1 MEKEEL
7 IEMINSTI
15 NTNGSGTITGESLNL
30 ALNAIVE
37 TMGTGTGSGGGAVW
51 EKVSGTPASSS
62 GLTVTT
68 TEEDKA
74 ANIELINRCKQYIIN
89 GQPVMCYFPAV
100 MNDESGE
107 FAAGFSLSGPPT
119 IYEGQLTFLG
129 SSGEGIFPVQ
139 IAEDGS
145 VTMQAGG
152 L

>member
-37 TMGTGTGSGGGAVW
+37 TMGTGSGGGAIW
-51 EKVSGTPASSS
+51 EKISGTPDFSAD
-62 GLTVTT
+62 LTVTT

-74 ANIELINRCKQYIIN
+74 ANVELINRCKQYIIT
-89 GQPVMCYFPAV
+89 GQPVMCYFTV
-100 MNDESGE
+100 VINNESGE
-107 FAAGFSLSGPPT
+107 FGIGMCISGSPE
-119 IYEGQLTFLG
+119 IVNGKL
-129 SSGEGIFPVQ
+129 IFTSVIDDIVSIM

-145 VTMQAGG
+145 VTIPTGG
-152 L
+152 Q

>member
-37 TMGTGTGSGGGAVW
+37 TMGTGSGGGAVW
-51 EKVSGTPASSS
+51 EKVSGTPVFSAEP
-62 GLTVTT
+62 TITT

-74 ANIELINRCKQYIIN
+74 ANIELINRCKQSIIN
-89 GQPVMCYFPAV
+89 GQPVMCYFPIYA
-100 MNDESGE
+100 NDESGE
-107 FAAGFSLSGPPT
+107 FNGYSLSGAPT
-119 IYEGQLTFLG
+119 IYRGQLSFTCISEAMFVIL
-129 SSGEGIFPVQ
+129 

-145 VTMQAGG
+145 VTMQVGG
-152 L
+152 

>member
-37 TMGTGTGSGGGAVW
+37 TMGTGSGGGAVW
-51 EKVSGTPASSS
+51 EKVSGTLASSS

-74 ANIELINRCKQYIIN
+74 ANIELINRCKQYMIN
-89 GQPVMCYFPAV
+89 GQPVMCYFPVV

-107 FAAGFSLSGPPT
+107 FAAGLSISGAPSIVDGQFGFTGIAVNVFT
-119 IYEGQLTFLG
+119 IL
-129 SSGEGIFPVQ
+129 
-139 IAEDGS
+139 IAADGS
-145 VTMQAGG
+145 VTIQTGG
-152 L
+152 

>member
-37 TMGTGTGSGGGAVW
+37 TMGTGSGGGAVW
-51 EKVSGTPASSS
+51 EKVSGTPDISSEP
-62 GLTVTT
+62 TVVT

-100 MNDESGE
+100 MNNESGE
-107 FAAGFSLSGPPT
+107 FGAGLSMSGAPM
-119 IYEGQLTFLG
+119 ISEGQLIFTYI
-129 SSGEGIFPVQ
+129 SEGAVIIV

-145 VTMQAGG
+145 VTIHTGG
-152 L
+152 

>member
-37 TMGTGTGSGGGAVW
+37 TMGTGSGGGAVW
-51 EKVSGTPASSS
+51 EKVSGTLVSSS
-62 GLTVTT
+62 ELTVTT

-74 ANIELINRCKQYIIN
+74 ANIELINRCKQSIIN
-89 GQPVMCYFPAV
+89 GQPVMCYFPVYA
-100 MNDESGE
+100 NDESGE
-107 FAAGFSLSGPPT
+107 FSGYSLSGAPAV
-119 IYEGQLTFLG
+119 YNGQLSFTYI
-129 SSGEGIFPVQ
+129 SEGMFIVV

-145 VTMQAGG
+145 VTIHVGG
-152 L
+152 

>member
-37 TMGTGTGSGGGAVW
+37 TMGTGSGGGAVW
-51 EKVSGTPASSS
+51 EKVSGTPDFSSS
-62 GLTVTT
+62 PTVTT

-74 ANIELINRCKQYIIN
+74 ANIELINRCKQYMIN
-89 GQPVMCYFPAV
+89 GQPVMCYLPVV

-107 FAAGFSLSGPPT
+107 FVGYSVSGAPT
-119 IYEGQLTFLG
+119 IAGGMLLFIYITEGR
-129 SSGEGIFPVQ
+129 IPVV
-139 IAEDGS
+139 INADGS
-145 VTMQAGG
+145 VTIATGG
-152 L
+152 

>member
-37 TMGTGTGSGGGAVW
+37 TMGTGSGGGAVW
-51 EKVSGTPASSS
+51 EKVSGTPDFSSD
-62 GLTVTT
+62 LTVTT
-68 TEEDKA
+68 TDEDKA

-89 GQPVMCYFPAV
+89 GQPVMCYFQV
-100 MNDESGE
+100 FENNESSE
-107 FAAGFSLSGPPT
+107 FGGYSLSGAPMVFG
-119 IYEGQLTFLG
+119 GQLSFTYISEALFV
-129 SSGEGIFPVQ
+129 VQ

-145 VTMQAGG
+145 VTIQVGG
-152 L
+152 

>member
-37 TMGTGTGSGGGAVW
+37 TMGTGTGGGAVW
-51 EKVSGTPASSS
+51 EKVSGTPDF
-62 GLTVTT
+62 GPEPIVTT

-74 ANIELINRCKQYIIN
+74 ANIELINRCKQSIIN
-89 GQPVMCYFPAV
+89 GQPVMCYLPVV
-100 MNDESGE
+100 MNNESGE
-107 FAAGFSLSGPPT
+107 FGTGMCMSGAPMFMNGQFAFIGIAGEMFM
-119 IYEGQLTFLG
+119 
-129 SSGEGIFPVQ
+129 VQ

-145 VTMQAGG
+145 VTVQVGG
-152 L
+152 

>member
-37 TMGTGTGSGGGAVW
+37 TMGTGSGGGAIW
-51 EKVSGTPASSS
+51 EKVSGTPDFSAE
-62 GLTVTT
+62 LTVTT

-74 ANIELINRCKQYIIN
+74 ANVELINRCKQYIIN
-89 GQPVMCYFPAV
+89 GQPVMCYFPVV
-100 MNDESGE
+100 MNNESGE
-107 FAAGFSLSGPPT
+107 FAIGLSVSGAPM
-119 IYEGQLTFLG
+119 IAEGQL
-129 SSGEGIFPVQ
+129 IFTYISEDTITIL

-145 VTMQAGG
+145 VTMQ
-152 L
+152 LVS

>member
-37 TMGTGTGSGGGAVW
+37 TMGTGSGGGVVW
-51 EKVSGTPASSS
+51 EKVSGTPDFSSEI
-62 GLTVTT
+62 TVTT

-89 GQPVMCYFPAV
+89 GQPVMCYFPVV
-100 MNDESGE
+100 MNNESGE
-107 FAAGFSLSGPPT
+107 FANGLSMSGAPT
-119 IYEGQLTFLG
+119 IVEGQLAFTYIYESAAIIL
-129 SSGEGIFPVQ
+129 
-139 IAEDGS
+139 IAADGS
-145 VTMQAGG
+145 VTIHTGG
-152 L
+152 

>member
-37 TMGTGTGSGGGAVW
+37 TMGTGTGGGAVW
-51 EKVSGTPASSS
+51 EKVSGTPDFSSEI
-62 GLTVTT
+62 TVTT

-89 GQPVMCYFPAV
+89 GQPVMCYFPIYA
-100 MNDESGE
+100 NDESGE
-107 FAAGFSLSGPPT
+107 YGGYSLSGAPMV
-119 IYEGQLTFLG
+119 YNGQLKFTYISEAAFL
-129 SSGEGIFPVQ
+129 VV
-139 IAEDGS
+139 IAGDGS
-145 VTMQAGG
+145 VTIQVGG
-152 L
+152 